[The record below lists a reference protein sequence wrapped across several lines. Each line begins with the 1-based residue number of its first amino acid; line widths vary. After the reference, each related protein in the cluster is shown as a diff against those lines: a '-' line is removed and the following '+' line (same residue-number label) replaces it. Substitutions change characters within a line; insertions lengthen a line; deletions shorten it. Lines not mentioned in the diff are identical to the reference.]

1 MAGIP
6 SRMNQTA
13 REQVLATDL
22 NRIGDLAGRELMDS
36 KLLRSTRADFYKPST
51 NSFDDFAAVSKAAQ
65 ATPIAGLTC
74 PPSLDGIAAVFNMA
88 LGAGQGELPFTSTSP
103 DQSDYQIL
111 RWPAQTLTWPGAG
124 TPDATNPLI
133 CLIVATPAD
142 GLTDLQSRNILLD
155 PILRTVSPQNVYK
168 TTNPLATISV
178 IAGAAAAAPVPPA
191 VPAGSLALFEV
202 YVPAAVADSTSFL
215 PVRRAWRQIEFPG
228 TSQHGIV
235 KNCVPELS
243 GSLRNLI
250 LPTSATAIVHRLVID
265 GELISFQGYG
275 VVAAVSDANNAP
287 VAAPATNDA
296 VAYLYLCGGRNAPC
310 LNYSY
315 ALPNWKPIPVAFIV
329 SLTPPDMLGY
339 PTADLATATP
349 ARTFPRAACCYVGVC
364 FSVASGTAN
373 VPAFYDGDWIH
384 SLQTI
389 TNGTLRFKG
398 FKQANLAD
406 LANSY
411 TTFSLAAIPATA
423 TAMEL
428 QIGFF
433 ESGTQNVVFSTS
445 AADADIFARLSSSA
459 AAVLDEALIK
469 LGSGSTIHYKA
480 DTSSTNAAM
489 IMAAGWNMNI
499 PRLAR

>member
-74 PPSLDGIAAVFNMA
+74 PPSLDGIAAVFDMA
-88 LGAGQGELPFTSTSP
+88 LGAGEGQLPFTSTNP
-103 DQSDYQIL
+103 DQSDYQLL
-111 RWPAQTLTWPGAG
+111 RWDAQTITWPGGG

-168 TTNPLATISV
+168 TTNPVATISV

-191 VPAGSLALFEV
+191 VPAGALALFEV
-202 YVPAAVADSTSFL
+202 FVPPTVADSTSFL

-235 KNCVPELS
+235 KNCEP
-243 GSLRNLI
+243 NLQTGTPY
-250 LPTSATAIVHRLVID
+250 LGLGLNFAHRLVID
-265 GELISFQGYG
+265 GELLVFLGAGSATAKADTVHPPTAPTGY
-275 VVAAVSDANNAP
+275 DKP
-287 VAAPATNDA
+287 
-296 VAYLYLCGGRNAPC
+296 YFLYLCGGRNRPV
-310 LNYSY
+310 LNYSF
-315 ALPNWKPIPVAFIV
+315 LTPGCLPIPAHLVISA
-329 SLTPPDMLGY
+329 TAPDPLGY
-339 PTADLATATP
+339 PVADLGIVAPTIS
-349 ARTFPRAACCYVGVC
+349 FPRAACCYIGVC
-364 FSVASGTAN
+364 FMAPGGAN
-373 VPAFYDGDWIH
+373 VPAVIDGDWIRAATLH
-384 SLQTI
+384 NFLQPTV
-389 TNGTLRFKG
+389 T
-398 FKQANLAD
+398 
-406 LANSY
+406 
-411 TTFSLAAIPATA
+411 LAAAAYTAIPMPTVPATSTAMRVRAIVSGGASSIVRVA
-423 TAMEL
+423 TAADDAHMI
-428 QIGFF
+428 IGTNQSYGLT
-433 ESGTQNVVFSTS
+433 E
-445 AADADIFARLSSSA
+445 
-459 AAVLDEALIK
+459 
-469 LGSGSTIHYKA
+469 A
-480 DTSSTNAAM
+480 DTVTVASLYYKDLISADTLE
-489 IMAAGWNMNI
+489 IRCCGFNMNI